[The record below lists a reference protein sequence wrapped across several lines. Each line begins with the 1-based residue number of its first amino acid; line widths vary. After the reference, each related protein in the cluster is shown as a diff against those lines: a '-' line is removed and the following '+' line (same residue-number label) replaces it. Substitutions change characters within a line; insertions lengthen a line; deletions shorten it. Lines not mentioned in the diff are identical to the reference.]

1 MKKTEIDM
9 TEGSV
14 LYKLLTFSIPII
26 FSSILQLLFNT
37 ADIIVVGRFAG
48 EVALAAVGS
57 TTSLIN
63 LLVNLFIGLS
73 IGANVVCAHFY
84 GAKDEKQI
92 SETVETAMTLSLVS
106 GVILT
111 VFGMIGARLILMLM
125 LVPPEVLPLSTV
137 YLQYYFAGITSTMVY
152 NFSSALLRAKGDT
165 RRPLFALL
173 FSGVINVLLNLVFVI
188 FFKMSVKGV
197 ALATVISQT
206 IAAAIVTVLLMR
218 EKTEFRLSLKKL
230 HISREILIK
239 IIKVGV
245 PAGLQGIIFASSNV
259 IIQSQVNSFGSI
271 VIAGNSASSSIESFV
286 FLSMNSLSQ
295 GTLTFASQ
303 NAGAHKIDR
312 IKRLFFVS
320 QGCEIVIG
328 LLLGFTA
335 VLFSKSLLGIYS
347 DNPEVI
353 LSGAVRLKMIC
364 SIYALC
370 GVMDCAANLIRGTG
384 HSVLPMV
391 VTLIGACGIRLL
403 WIFTVF
409 QIPAFHT
416 LSCLYL
422 SYPVSWA
429 VTYIV
434 HVFCFVKIYRNM
446 I

>member
-57 TTSLIN
+57 TTSLI
-63 LLVNLFIGLS
+63 NLFIGLS

-173 FSGVINVLLNLVFVI
+173 FSG
-188 FFKMSVKGV
+188 
-197 ALATVISQT
+197 
-206 IAAAIVTVLLMR
+206 
-218 EKTEFRLSLKKL
+218 
-230 HISREILIK
+230 
-239 IIKVGV
+239 
-245 PAGLQGIIFASSNV
+245 
-259 IIQSQVNSFGSI
+259 
-271 VIAGNSASSSIESFV
+271 
-286 FLSMNSLSQ
+286 
-295 GTLTFASQ
+295 
-303 NAGAHKIDR
+303 
-312 IKRLFFVS
+312 
-320 QGCEIVIG
+320 
-328 LLLGFTA
+328 
-335 VLFSKSLLGIYS
+335 
-347 DNPEVI
+347 
-353 LSGAVRLKMIC
+353 
-364 SIYALC
+364 
-370 GVMDCAANLIRGTG
+370 
-384 HSVLPMV
+384 
-391 VTLIGACGIRLL
+391 
-403 WIFTVF
+403 
-409 QIPAFHT
+409 
-416 LSCLYL
+416 
-422 SYPVSWA
+422 
-429 VTYIV
+429 
-434 HVFCFVKIYRNM
+434 
-446 I
+446 